1 MAPGSLKD
9 PNEKNR
15 FGGCHRR
22 GRPHGRMRGRTL
34 LWVYVG
40 TAESA
45 GRADDFLASLA
56 RGDIHDAYSFTA
68 SSFRS
73 EQSEPR
79 FAGVLGRAGITEYGL
94 RSWTDRTLDHDG
106 SNTYLGTISTQ
117 SGRTMPF
124 SLKMAREDGE
134 WRGAVL
140 HWARP
145 DRGRAGCMVQA
156 GAGRGRGDTARR
168 GDHER
173 IRRGGPGKGF
183 QRIPQKMGTSRGDSN
198 FSLEAAYEAAY
209 KEYFDEDIDFSGVQ
223 NVYPVFDEAPRLERA
238 SGGFLLVTTGRFPV
252 EGAPVPFRFRYTY
265 MHPQWKVSNVDV
277 RRPGDP
283 DIVAQ

>member
-1 MAPGSLKD
+1 MWAVIAAVGLT
-9 PNEKNR
+9 
-15 FGGCHRR
+15 GGCV
-22 GRPHGRMRGRTL
+22 GGL
-34 LWVYVG
+34 FLWVYVG

-134 WRGAVL
+134 WRVL
-140 HWARP
+140 SF
-145 DRGRAGCMVQA
+145 
-156 GAGRGRGDTARR
+156 T
-168 GDHER
+168 
-173 IRRGGPGKGF
+173 GPGRTGVGPGAWFRQVPGAAEVTQLVVETMREFDEAVREKDF
-183 QRIPQKMGTSRGDSN
+183 SAFLKKMGTSRGDSN